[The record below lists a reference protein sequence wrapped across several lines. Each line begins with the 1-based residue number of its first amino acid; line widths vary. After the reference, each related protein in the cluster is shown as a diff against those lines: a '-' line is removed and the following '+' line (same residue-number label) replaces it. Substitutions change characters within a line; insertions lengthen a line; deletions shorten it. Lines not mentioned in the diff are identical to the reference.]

1 MQCRQIFIHDLSLK
15 AYIIAKKIIYLPHE
29 TKKLSAYGKKKE
41 NKLTTTKGIKR
52 SLFYI
57 FLQSFIILISPL

>member
-1 MQCRQIFIHDLSLK
+1 MKLK
-15 AYIIAKKIIYLPHE
+15 NYLPMV
-29 TKKLSAYGKKKE
+29 KKE

>member
-41 NKLTTTKGIKR
+41 NKFTTTKSLKR
-52 SLFYI
+52 
-57 FLQSFIILISPL
+57 